1 MPDTANRPNIGRFF
15 KNTPSNKN
23 KPPKRQGKQ
32 PRIRRVPDSPANLK
46 EQR

>member
-23 KPPKRQGKQ
+23 KPPSGREAAAHQARARF
-32 PRIRRVPDSPANLK
+32 PRKP
-46 EQR
+46 